1 MGVNF
6 VLFLALSV
14 MVTVT
19 VTMALVRGA
28 TVTVRFMTLLNTK
41 LMMRNMRGGSV
52 LSKDD
57 IAQMSDGQR
66 EILNAGIK
74 IERNRVLAVL
84 KEQKASADDPMVQA
98 LIAGLI
104 ARINV

>member
-1 MGVNF
+1 M
-6 VLFLALSV
+6 
-14 MVTVT
+14 
-19 VTMALVRGA
+19 
-28 TVTVRFMTLLNTK
+28 
-41 LMMRNMRGGSV
+41 